1 MDEGWEKKVRERAY
15 TIWEQQGHSE
25 GHAEQFWDM
34 AERQLLGEGHRPGR
48 KRTRHEPTRSWTK
61 PWRSRS
67 RPATRRRGRAENS
80 LPQLTAAS
88 AGCRTRLCARG

>member
-34 AERQLLGEGHRPGR
+34 AERQLLGEGHRPGEETDQAR
-48 KRTRHEPTRSWTK
+48 ADEIVDEAVEESF
-61 PWRSRS
+61 
-67 RPATRRRGRAENS
+67 PASDPPAY
-80 LPQLTAAS
+80 
-88 AGCRTRLCARG
+88 